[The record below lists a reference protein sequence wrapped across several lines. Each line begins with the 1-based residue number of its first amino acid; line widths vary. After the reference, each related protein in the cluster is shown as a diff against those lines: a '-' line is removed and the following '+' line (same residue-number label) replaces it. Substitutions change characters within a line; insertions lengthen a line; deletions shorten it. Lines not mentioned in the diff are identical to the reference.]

1 MGSLTR
7 KFSIL
12 ENWRVLCTR
21 VTMCQ

>member
-1 MGSLTR
+1 MGSLTH